1 MKEPLY
7 HIVAR
12 NKLTGIR
19 EPFSKKGTKK
29 EIQDILLQ
37 LRLTPSAKRPFTNP
51 KIEVVTPTQTELC
64 FKGHE
69 DQTVRKESLPPPPLT
84 EMTLDFRD

>member
-19 EPFSKKGTKK
+19 EPFSKKGTKR

-51 KIEVVTPTQTELC
+51 KIDVVHRRRRNSAS
-64 FKGHE
+64 KGMK
-69 DQTVRKESLPPPPLT
+69 TR
-84 EMTLDFRD
+84 R